1 MITVIETCYRVLKP
15 GGTLLLTVPGISHI
29 AQDQWSKYW
38 LWSFTD
44 ASMQRIMQE
53 HFSEENI
60 TIKTY
65 GNVLVASAF
74 IRNGFA
80 RTKKKNK

>member
-1 MITVIETCYRVLKP
+1 VELYYS
-15 GGTLLLTVPGISHI
+15 VPGISHI

-60 TIKTY
+60 TIKI
-65 GNVLVASAF
+65 GNVLQVPLYGMGLPEKEQVDYYDPHYQVIITVKA
-74 IRNGFA
+74 I
-80 RTKKKNK
+80 K

>member
-1 MITVIETCYRVLKP
+1 VE
-15 GGTLLLTVPGISHI
+15 LLLTVPGISHI

-74 IRNGFA
+74 YTEWVCQKK
-80 RTKKKNK
+80 RTSRLL

>member
-1 MITVIETCYRVLKP
+1 
-15 GGTLLLTVPGISHI
+15 
-29 AQDQWSKYW
+29 
-38 LWSFTD
+38 
-44 ASMQRIMQE
+44 MQE

-74 IRNGFA
+74 LRNGFA